1 MPVRGDDAQQIA
13 QQVSADRSGVGFKEG
28 GVEIIAAFLDS
39 VPTLVHDPLA

>member
-28 GVEIIAAFLDS
+28 GVEILSMIRWRDGAFFKD
-39 VPTLVHDPLA
+39 THG